1 MLNIELVAVAPA
13 QGPKG
18 GRRHKSAKML
28 EEKTTMIGE
37 TDMPQVMQSHAM
49 RVATEALDLHDINDC
64 KDIAC
69 YIKTQFDKS
78 YGPGW
83 QCIAGTS
90 FGSYITH
97 SSGSFIHFCLGRLAV
112 MLFKGA
118 Y

>member
-1 MLNIELVAVAPA
+1 MLNIELVAVPPA

-18 GRRHKSAKML
+18 SRRHKSAKML

-69 YIKTQFDKS
+69 YIKTVIHSMNHIQVSLNFR
-78 YGPGW
+78 
-83 QCIAGTS
+83 S
-90 FGSYITH
+90 FFSN
-97 SSGSFIHFCLGRLAV
+97 LGHGVFLCS
-112 MLFKGA
+112 
-118 Y
+118 

>member
-64 KDIAC
+64 KDMAC
-69 YIKTQFDKS
+69 YIKTVLRLPTTFIQLSLQAFS
-78 YGPGW
+78 Y
-83 QCIAGTS
+83 
-90 FGSYITH
+90 F
-97 SSGSFIHFCLGRLAV
+97 LL
-112 MLFKGA
+112 
-118 Y
+118 